1 MNDIYDN
8 SWPKKLL
15 QQMDRVLERDR
26 SMLSDPMYR
35 EYTEKL
41 YGIMTERLRLAFFHA
56 FSKDDVLDINLST
69 ALNYIIEG
77 GDANKALDFLN
88 SLAESECS
96 AMKIWHGLYDVI
108 YIFFALEF
116 IKGNEQGAK
125 YLFNFLMRPVV
136 ISYRFRS
143 LASRRGSKGG
153 RPPHR
158 LHEEALILADNYFN
172 SNPGAPLSRAVQ
184 YVSGEFI
191 VKYSDVP
198 SASTIRKWISKR
210 Y

>member
-8 SWPKKLL
+8 SWPKKFL
-15 QQMDRVLERDR
+15 QQMDRILERDR
-26 SMLSDPMYR
+26 IMLSDPLYM

-41 YGIMTERLRLAFFHA
+41 YEIMTERLKLAFFHD
-56 FSKDDVLDINLST
+56 FSKDDVLDINLSK
-69 ALNYIIEG
+69 ALNYIIES
-77 GDANKALDFLN
+77 GDDNKALDFLT

-96 AMKIWHGLYDVI
+96 AMKIWYGLYDVI

-116 IKGNEQGAK
+116 IKGNERGAK
-125 YLFNFLMRPVV
+125 CLFNFLMRPVV

-143 LASRRGSKGG
+143 IARKRGSKGG

-158 LHEEALILADNYFN
+158 LHEEALILAEHYFS
-172 SNPGAPLSRAVQ
+172 SNPGAPISRAVQ
-184 YVSGEFI
+184 YVSGKFV